1 MKTKEDRINIV
12 TLGCAK
18 NIVDSEVLL
27 TQLRGNNINTVHEDD
42 KKLSNIIIINT
53 CGFIESAKQ
62 ESIDTILSY
71 AQQKKLGNIK
81 KLYVTGCLSERYK
94 ENLKKEIPEVDNYFG
109 TNELPFLLKKLKAK
123 YRNDLLSKRTIST
136 KNHYAYLKISEGCNR
151 PCSFCAIPIMRGKHI
166 SKPME
171 ALIKESKNLA
181 ETGVKEL
188 MIIAQDSTYYGIDL
202 YNKRM
207 LGELIKRL
215 SDIEGIEWI
224 RLHYAFPT
232 GFPMDILNVIKENN
246 NICKYL
252 DLPLQHGSSKMLK
265 IMRRGTNRKKTED
278 LIKKIRDKIPEI
290 AIRTTLI
297 AGHPGET
304 EKDYEEMYDFVYNMR
319 FNRLGIFTY
328 SHEEGTHSFSMKD
341 NVPEKIKKERA
352 SSIMRLQQKISFD
365 LNQKFLD
372 KKLKVIIDR
381 KQGKY
386 AFGRTEF
393 DSPEVDNEII
403 IKGNNENIKVGN
415 FYNVIVK
422 EAKDYD
428 LKCEIV

>member
-1 MKTKEDRINIV
+1 MKTKEDRISII

-27 TQLRGNNINTVHEDD
+27 TQLKGNNVNVVHESENNS
-42 KKLSNIIIINT
+42 SNIIIINT

-62 ESIDTILSY
+62 ESLDTILSY
-71 AQQKKLGNIK
+71 AEQKKLGNIK
-81 KLYVTGCLSERYK
+81 KLYVSGCLSERYK
-94 ENLKKEIPEVDNYFG
+94 ENLKKEIPEVDKYFG
-109 TNELPFLLKKLKAK
+109 TNDLPNLLKTLKAK
-123 YRNDLLSKRTIST
+123 YKNDLLSKRIIST

-166 SKPME
+166 SKPLEMI
-171 ALIKESKNLA
+171 IKEAKNLSKN
-181 ETGVKEL
+181 GVKEL
-188 MIIAQDSTYYGIDL
+188 MIIAQDTTYYGIDL

-207 LGELIKRL
+207 LGELMRML
-215 SDIEGIEWI
+215 CDIEGIEWI

-232 GFPMDILNVIKENN
+232 GFPIDILTVIKENN
-246 NICKYL
+246 KICKYL
-252 DLPLQHGSSKMLK
+252 DIPLQHGSSRMLK
-265 IMRRGTNRKKTED
+265 IMRRGTNREKTEN
-278 LIKKIRDKIPEI
+278 LIKTIRNKIPEI

-304 EKDYEEMYDFVYNMR
+304 EKDFDEMCDFVRKMK

-328 SHEEGTHSFSMKD
+328 SHEEDTHAFSMED
-341 NVPEKIKKERA
+341 DVHEKIKEERA
-352 SSIMRLQQKISFD
+352 NSIMKLQNKISYN
-365 LNQKFLD
+365 LNQKFIG

-381 KQGKY
+381 KKGEFS
-386 AFGRTEF
+386 FGRTEF

-403 IKGNNENIKVGN
+403 IKGNSRILKVGN
-415 FYNVIVK
+415 FFNVIVK

-428 LKCEIV
+428 LNCELL

>member
-1 MKTKEDRINIV
+1 
-12 TLGCAK
+12 
-18 NIVDSEVLL
+18 
-27 TQLRGNNINTVHEDD
+27 
-42 KKLSNIIIINT
+42 
-53 CGFIESAKQ
+53 
-62 ESIDTILSY
+62 
-71 AQQKKLGNIK
+71 
-81 KLYVTGCLSERYK
+81 
-94 ENLKKEIPEVDNYFG
+94 
-109 TNELPFLLKKLKAK
+109 
-123 YRNDLLSKRTIST
+123 
-136 KNHYAYLKISEGCNR
+136 
-151 PCSFCAIPIMRGKHI
+151 
-166 SKPME
+166 
-171 ALIKESKNLA
+171 
-181 ETGVKEL
+181 
-188 MIIAQDSTYYGIDL
+188 
-202 YNKRM
+202 
-207 LGELIKRL
+207 
-215 SDIEGIEWI
+215 
-224 RLHYAFPT
+224 
-232 GFPMDILNVIKENN
+232 
-246 NICKYL
+246 
-252 DLPLQHGSSKMLK
+252 
-265 IMRRGTNRKKTED
+265 
-278 LIKKIRDKIPEI
+278 
-290 AIRTTLI
+290 
-297 AGHPGET
+297 
-304 EKDYEEMYDFVYNMR
+304 MR

>member
-1 MKTKEDRINIV
+1 MKTKEDKINII

-27 TQLRGNNINTVHEDD
+27 TQLKGNNINVVHESNNDS
-42 KKLSNIIIINT
+42 SNIIIINT

-62 ESIDTILSY
+62 ESLDTILHY
-71 AQQKKLGNIK
+71 AEQKKLGNIK

-94 ENLKKEIPEVDNYFG
+94 ENLKNEIPEVNKYFG
-109 TNELPFLLKKLKAK
+109 TNDLPFLLKKLKAK
-123 YRNDLLSKRTIST
+123 YRNDLLSKRIIST

-166 SKPME
+166 SKPLEIIIQE
-171 ALIKESKNLA
+171 AENLSKN
-181 ETGVKEL
+181 GVKEL
-188 MIIAQDSTYYGIDL
+188 MIIAQDTTYYGIDL

-207 LGELIKRL
+207 LGELMRRL
-215 SDIEGIEWI
+215 CDIEGIEWI

-232 GFPMDILNVIKENN
+232 GFPIDILNVIKENN
-246 NICKYL
+246 KICKYL
-252 DLPLQHGSSKMLK
+252 DIPLQHGSSRMLK
-265 IMRRGTNRKKTED
+265 IMRRGTNREKTEN
-278 LIKKIRDKIPEI
+278 LIKTIRNKIPEI

-304 EKDYEEMYDFVYNMR
+304 EKDFDEMYDFVRKMK

-328 SHEEGTHSFSMKD
+328 SHEEDTHAFSMND
-341 NVPEKIKKERA
+341 DVHEKIKKERA
-352 SSIMRLQQKISFD
+352 NSIMQLQNKISYN
-365 LNQKFLD
+365 LNQKFIG

-381 KQGKY
+381 KQGEFS
-386 AFGRTEF
+386 FGRTEF

-403 IKGNNENIKVGN
+403 IKENSRILKVGN
-415 FYNVIVK
+415 FFNVIVK

-428 LKCEIV
+428 LNCELL

>member
-304 EKDYEEMYDFVYNMR
+304 EKDFEENCTRQTVAR
-319 FNRLGIFTY
+319 
-328 SHEEGTHSFSMKD
+328 
-341 NVPEKIKKERA
+341 
-352 SSIMRLQQKISFD
+352 
-365 LNQKFLD
+365 
-372 KKLKVIIDR
+372 
-381 KQGKY
+381 
-386 AFGRTEF
+386 
-393 DSPEVDNEII
+393 
-403 IKGNNENIKVGN
+403 
-415 FYNVIVK
+415 
-422 EAKDYD
+422 
-428 LKCEIV
+428 

>member
-1 MKTKEDRINIV
+1 MKTKEDRISII

-27 TQLRGNNINTVHEDD
+27 TQLKGNNVNVVHESENNS
-42 KKLSNIIIINT
+42 SNIIIINT

-62 ESIDTILSY
+62 ESLDTILSY
-71 AQQKKLGNIK
+71 AEQKKLGNIK
-81 KLYVTGCLSERYK
+81 KLYVSGCLSERYK
-94 ENLKKEIPEVDNYFG
+94 ENLKKEIPEVDKYFG
-109 TNELPFLLKKLKAK
+109 TNDLPNLLKTLKAK
-123 YRNDLLSKRTIST
+123 YKNDLLSKRIIST

-166 SKPME
+166 SKPLEMIIEE
-171 ALIKESKNLA
+171 AKNLSKN
-181 ETGVKEL
+181 GVKEL
-188 MIIAQDSTYYGIDL
+188 MIIAQDTTYYGIDL

-207 LGELIKRL
+207 LGELMRML
-215 SDIEGIEWI
+215 CDIEGIEWI

-232 GFPMDILNVIKENN
+232 GFPIDILTVIKENN
-246 NICKYL
+246 KICKYL
-252 DLPLQHGSSKMLK
+252 DIPLQHGSSRMLK
-265 IMRRGTNRKKTED
+265 IMRRGTNREKTEN
-278 LIKKIRDKIPEI
+278 LIKTIRNKIPEI

-304 EKDYEEMYDFVYNMR
+304 EKDFDEMCDFVRKMK

-328 SHEEGTHSFSMKD
+328 SHEEDTHAFSMED
-341 NVPEKIKKERA
+341 DVHEKIKEERA
-352 SSIMRLQQKISFD
+352 NSIMKLQNKISYN
-365 LNQKFLD
+365 LNQKFIG

-381 KQGKY
+381 KKGEFS
-386 AFGRTEF
+386 FGRTEF

-403 IKGNNENIKVGN
+403 IKGNSRILKVGN
-415 FYNVIVK
+415 FFNVIVK

-428 LKCEIV
+428 LNCELL

>member
-1 MKTKEDRINIV
+1 MKTKEDRINII

-27 TQLRGNNINTVHEDD
+27 TQLKGNNVNVVHESENNS
-42 KKLSNIIIINT
+42 SNIIIINT

-62 ESIDTILSY
+62 ESLDTILSY
-71 AQQKKLGNIK
+71 AEQKKLGNIK

-94 ENLKKEIPEVDNYFG
+94 ENLKKEIPEVDKYFG
-109 TNELPFLLKKLKAK
+109 TNDLPLLLKKLKAK
-123 YRNDLLSKRTIST
+123 YRNDLLSKRIIST

-166 SKPME
+166 SKPLEIIIQE
-171 ALIKESKNLA
+171 AENLSKN
-181 ETGVKEL
+181 GVKEL
-188 MIIAQDSTYYGIDL
+188 MIIAQDTTYYGIDL

-207 LGELIKRL
+207 LGELMRRL
-215 SDIEGIEWI
+215 CDIDGIEWI

-232 GFPMDILNVIKENN
+232 GFPIDILTVIKENN
-246 NICKYL
+246 KICKYL
-252 DLPLQHGSSKMLK
+252 DIPLQHGSSRMLK
-265 IMRRGTNRKKTED
+265 IMRRGTNREKTEN
-278 LIKKIRDKIPEI
+278 LITTIRNKIPEI

-304 EKDYEEMYDFVYNMR
+304 EKDFDEMYDFVSKMK
-319 FNRLGIFTY
+319 FNRLGIFIY
-328 SHEEGTHSFSMKD
+328 SHEEDTHAFSMND
-341 NVPEKIKKERA
+341 DVHEKIKKERA
-352 SSIMRLQQKISFD
+352 NSIMQLQNKISYN
-365 LNQKFLD
+365 LNQKFIG

-381 KQGKY
+381 KQGEFS
-386 AFGRTEF
+386 FGRTEF

-403 IKGNNENIKVGN
+403 IKENSRILKVGN
-415 FYNVIVK
+415 FFNVIVK

-428 LKCEIV
+428 LNCELL